1 MLPSVMVSDVR
12 LFDSEYG
19 CIASGLVRADGQLC
33 EPPLHRDSFG
43 YWYDD
48 DSGDVSY
55 DLFIQPEQLYFRYPE
70 VVPKVN
76 WLRVIIPKDCE
87 HCLCR
92 RDIVF
97 YISIDGQTC
106 STLPEGAVFEQ

>member
-1 MLPSVMVSDVR
+1 MSGYSIPSTDALRVV
-12 LFDSEYG
+12 LFVPMGSY
-19 CIASGLVRADGQLC
+19 ASN
-33 EPPLHRDSFG
+33 LHRDSFG

-92 RDIVF
+92 RDVVF
-97 YISIDGQTC
+97 YISIGGRTC
-106 STLPEGAVFEQ
+106 STLPEGAVFEQWF

>member
-1 MLPSVMVSDVR
+1 MISNVR
-12 LFDSEYG
+12 LFETEYG
-19 CIASGLVRADGQLC
+19 CIASGLVRTDGQPC
-33 EPPLHRDSFG
+33 EPPFYRNPYG
-43 YWYDD
+43 YDYDGD
-48 DSGDVSY
+48 DSDGPY
-55 DLFIQPEQLYFRYPE
+55 DFFVQPQQVYFRYPD

-97 YISIDGQTC
+97 YISIDGRTC
-106 STLPEGAVFEQ
+106 STLPEGAVFEQWF